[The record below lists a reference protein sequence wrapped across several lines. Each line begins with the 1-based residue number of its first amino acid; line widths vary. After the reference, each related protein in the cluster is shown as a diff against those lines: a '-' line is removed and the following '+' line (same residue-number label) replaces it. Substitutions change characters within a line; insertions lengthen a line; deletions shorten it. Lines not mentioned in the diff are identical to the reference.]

1 VHFVPYVANRVRLAH
16 LIAAADLCVAPS
28 SVETFGLSAIEALAR
43 GVPLLAADRGGV
55 AEMVQRSGAGEVF
68 ETGAPA
74 SVAEA
79 LIALMGRDLRA
90 LGAQGRGYCE
100 REHDWN
106 EVLARLFRVYDSLA
120 AR

>member
-1 VHFVPYVANRVRLAH
+1 VRLAH
-16 LIAAADLCVAPS
+16 LIAAAELCVAPS
-28 SVETFGLSAIEALAR
+28 SVETFGLSAIEALAS

-55 AEMVQRSGAGEVF
+55 AEMVERSGAGTVF
-68 ETGAPA
+68 ETGSPD
-74 SVAEA
+74 SVGEK
-79 LIALMGRDLRA
+79 LIELMAGDLRS
-90 LGAQGRGYCE
+90 LGARGRAYCE